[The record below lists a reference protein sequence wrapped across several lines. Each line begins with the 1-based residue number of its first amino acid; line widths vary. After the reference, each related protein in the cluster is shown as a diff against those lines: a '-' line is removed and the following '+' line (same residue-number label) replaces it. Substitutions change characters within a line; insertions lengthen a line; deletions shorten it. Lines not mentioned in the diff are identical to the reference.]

1 MIAITISQ
9 TRIFR
14 SARNFLGDPPDVA
27 ERSILNDRRSVSVV
41 AIVNVLNKLAERAKY
56 RSWFDKLTTSGRAIC
71 DINTY
76 PFILSIVEGW
86 TVIFKQPAG

>member
-56 RSWFDKLTTSGRAIC
+56 RSWFDKLTTSGVSYSRYKHLPVHPEQRRRM
-71 DINTY
+71 DGN
-76 PFILSIVEGW
+76 
-86 TVIFKQPAG
+86 FKQPAG